1 MPRALVTLRFVRTSR
16 LGRSD
21 ATLGQLGS
29 VVWMLARLGTTG
41 VIISCDL
48 LDIGGERKKMS
59 TKWIVLVVRVYE
71 LKTMLLQKY
80 FFQDI
85 SILKMNLCL

>member
-48 LDIGGERKKMS
+48 LDIGGERKMS

-85 SILKMNLCL
+85 SILKMNLYL